1 MTSRTLGE
9 EGQQLSP
16 KSQPASPPASLGRWR
31 PRSSCPGV
39 TPLPPPPKNNAH
51 RQPCPIPTSD
61 QDPAAVIWVCCR
73 IGFTFVAVF
82 RGARRGEG
90 ALRLLE
96 EGGREG
102 PLRALAL
109 PALPVLGDSGSLCV
123 RMAPNVHFVCF
134 PEHRKGEDNN
144 NNEKKKEKEKERK
157 ERRRGVEKKRQNG
170 DRTPTVQPL
179 RPARR
184 EASGKGDCPGGAAAA
199 AARGSAAIREWRAGR
214 EAEGLVQDPAGA
226 AARPPRQRP
235 RPLSTSSVPSLAIR
249 ERAAQ
254 LRNAAAPACS

>member
-39 TPLPPPPKNNAH
+39 TPLPPPKKNNAH

-157 ERRRGVEKKRQNG
+157 ERRRGVEKRGRMGTEPLQYS
-170 DRTPTVQPL
+170 PYAQPGE
-179 RPARR
+179 RR
-184 EASGKGDCPGGAAAA
+184 
-199 AARGSAAIREWRAGR
+199 AARMTVPVGRPRRPRAGQR
-214 EAEGLVQDPAGA
+214 RSVSGALAERRRVWSRIPPEQRRGRLVS
-226 AARPPRQRP
+226 ARV
-235 RPLSTSSVPSLAIR
+235 L
-249 ERAAQ
+249 
-254 LRNAAAPACS
+254 